1 MKRSLLHKVF
11 QFYYQGFRSM
21 TVGKT
26 LWTIII
32 IKLIIMFGI
41 LKIFFFPNILKRNF
55 NTDEERSN
63 HVIEQLTHVIEQ
75 LTNPNTITYD

>member
-1 MKRSLLHKVF
+1 MRSPNLFYRVF
-11 QFYYQGFRSM
+11 RFYYDGFRSM
-21 TVGKT
+21 TLGKT

-55 NTDEERSN
+55 NSDEERSK
-63 HVIEQLTHVIEQ
+63 HVIEQ
-75 LTNPNTITYD
+75 LTNPKSTIYDRIP

>member
-1 MKRSLLHKVF
+1 
-11 QFYYQGFRSM
+11 M

-63 HVIEQLTHVIEQ
+63 HVIEQLT
-75 LTNPNTITYD
+75 NPNTITYD

>member
-11 QFYYQGFRSM
+11 KFYYQGFRSM

-55 NTDEERSN
+55 NTDEERSK
-63 HVIEQLTHVIEQ
+63 HVIEQ

>member
-1 MKRSLLHKVF
+1 MKKENLF
-11 QFYYQGFRSM
+11 QRIFNFYYQGFRSM

-55 NTDEERSN
+55 DNDEQRSK
-63 HVIEQLTHVIEQ
+63 HVIEQ
-75 LTNPNTITYD
+75 LTNPNTSIYD

>member
-63 HVIEQLTHVIEQ
+63 HVIEQLT
-75 LTNPNTITYD
+75 NPNTITYD

>member
-55 NTDEERSN
+55 NTDEERSK
-63 HVIEQLTHVIEQ
+63 HVIEQ

>member
-1 MKRSLLHKVF
+1 
-11 QFYYQGFRSM
+11 M

-55 NTDEERSN
+55 NTDEERSK
-63 HVIEQLTHVIEQ
+63 HVIEQ